1 VININE
7 NTKMIK
13 NQNHLGG
20 ICMILSVLFFS
31 FMDCLIKL
39 TATDFAVGQVM
50 FSRALFGLIPIFF
63 LIPKN
68 KLKNFYKTKHV
79 SLHFHRSFWGAI
91 AMYSIFVGIRNLGL
105 AEVTSIAFSGP
116 IWVVI
121 FSILFL
127 GEKIRMKR
135 WIAVGLG
142 FVGVLII
149 SKPGFDN
156 LNFYYIYP
164 IIFTLGFAGVSIFIR
179 RLTLLG
185 EPVYL
190 IAFYFSICS
199 AIFGLFTLP
208 LGGWVMPSLFDLGLL
223 ILIGLLGSIA
233 NLLLTKSYQ
242 LAEVSLTTPLK
253 YLSLVFAI
261 IFGFYLFN
269 EIPTSYTLS
278 GASLIVISSAIIF
291 VREHQLKK
299 TISTLPRQ
307 Q

>member
-1 VININE
+1 MININE

-13 NQNHLGG
+13 NQNQLGG

-31 FMDCLIKL
+31 LMDVLIKI
-39 TATDFAVGQVM
+39 TNEYDVGQVM
-50 FSRALFGLIPIFF
+50 FSRAIFGLIPIFF

-68 KLKNFYKTKHV
+68 RIKNFYKTKNKL
-79 SLHFHRSFWGAI
+79 LHFYRSFVGAV
-91 AMYSIFVGIRNLGL
+91 AMYAIFVGLRNLQL
-105 AEVTSIAFSGP
+105 SEVTSLAFSGP

-127 GEKIRMKR
+127 GEKIRAKR
-135 WIAVGLG
+135 WIAVALG
-142 FVGVLII
+142 FVGVLVI

-179 RLTLLG
+179 KLTLAG
-185 EPVYL
+185 EPIYL

-208 LGGWVMPSLFDLGLL
+208 FGGWVIPSSYDLVLL
-223 ILIGLLGSIA
+223 ILIGLLGGIA

-242 LAEVSLTTPLK
+242 LAEVSLITPLK

-261 IFGFYLFN
+261 IFGFYLFD
-269 EIPTSYTLS
+269 EIPTIYTLA
-278 GASLIVISSAIIF
+278 GASLIIISSAIIF

-299 TISTLPRQ
+299 PITLPREQ
-307 Q
+307 

>member
-1 VININE
+1 
-7 NTKMIK
+7 MIK
-13 NQNHLGG
+13 NQNQLGG

-31 FMDCLIKL
+31 LMDVLIKI
-39 TATDFAVGQVM
+39 TNEYDVGQVM
-50 FSRALFGLIPIFF
+50 FSRAIFGLIPIFF

-68 KLKNFYKTKHV
+68 KIKNFYKTKHKL
-79 SLHFHRSFWGAI
+79 LHFYRSFVGAI
-91 AMYSIFVGIRNLGL
+91 AMYAIFVGLRNLQL
-105 AEVTSIAFSGP
+105 SEVTSLAFSGP

-127 GEKIRMKR
+127 GEKIRAKR
-135 WIAVGLG
+135 WIAVALG

-164 IIFTLGFAGVSIFIR
+164 VIFTLGFAGVSIFIR
-179 RLTLLG
+179 KLTLVG

-190 IAFYFSICS
+190 IAFYFSVCS
-199 AIFGLFTLP
+199 AIFGLFTFP
-208 LGGWVMPSLFDLGLL
+208 FGGWAMPSYYDLGLL
-223 ILIGLLGSIA
+223 IMIGVFGSIA

-261 IFGFYLFN
+261 IFGFYFFN
-269 EIPTSYTLS
+269 EIPTIYTLS

-299 TISTLPRQ
+299 PITLPRQ

>member
-1 VININE
+1 
-7 NTKMIK
+7 
-13 NQNHLGG
+13 
-20 ICMILSVLFFS
+20 
-31 FMDCLIKL
+31 
-39 TATDFAVGQVM
+39 M

-68 KLKNFYKTKHV
+68 RLKNFYKTEHI
-79 SLHFHRSFWGAI
+79 SLHFHRSFWGSI
-91 AMYSIFVGIRNLGL
+91 AMYAIFVGIRNLGL
-105 AEVTSIAFSGP
+105 AEVTSMAFSGP

-127 GEKIRMKR
+127 GEKIKAKR

-142 FVGVLII
+142 FVGVLVI

-164 IIFTLGFAGVSIFIR
+164 VIFTLGFASVSIFIR
-179 RLTLLG
+179 KLTLVN
-185 EPVYL
+185 EPIYL

-199 AIFGLFTLP
+199 GVMGLLTLP
-208 LGGWVMPSLFDLGLL
+208 FGGWIFPSIYELILLF
-223 ILIGLLGSIA
+223 LIGLFGSIA
-233 NLLLTKSYQ
+233 NLLLTQSYK

-261 IFGFYLFN
+261 IFGFYFFN
-269 EIPTSYTLS
+269 ESPTIYTLS
-278 GASLIVISSAIIF
+278 GAGLIVISSAIIF

-299 TISTLPRQ
+299 PITLPRQ

>member
-1 VININE
+1 
-7 NTKMIK
+7 MFK

-31 FMDCLIKL
+31 LMDVLIKI
-39 TATDFAVGQVM
+39 TYKFDVGQVM

-63 LIPKN
+63 LIPKK
-68 KLKNFYKTKHV
+68 KLKDFYKTKYKG
-79 SLHFHRSFWGAI
+79 LHFYRSFIGTI
-91 AMYSIFVGIRNLGL
+91 AMYAIFVGLRNLEL
-105 AEVTSIAFSGP
+105 AEVTSMAFSGP

-127 GEKIRMKR
+127 GEKIKAKR

-142 FVGVLII
+142 FIGVLVI
-149 SKPGFDN
+149 SKPGFVN

-208 LGGWVMPSLFDLGLL
+208 FGGWLMPSGYELGLL

-253 YLSLVFAI
+253 YLSLVFAT
-261 IFGFYLFN
+261 IFGFYIFN
-269 EIPTSYTLS
+269 EVPTIYTLY
-278 GASLIVISSAIIF
+278 GASLIIISSAIIF

-299 TISTLPRQ
+299 PISLPRQ

>member
-1 VININE
+1 MININE
-7 NTKMIK
+7 NNKMIK

-31 FMDCLIKL
+31 LMDVLIKI
-39 TATDFAVGQVM
+39 TDEYDVGQVM

-68 KLKNFYKTKHV
+68 RFKNFYKTKYPG
-79 SLHFHRSFWGAI
+79 LHFYRSFIGAI
-91 AMYSIFVGIRNLGL
+91 AMYAIFVGLRSLQL
-105 AEVTSIAFSGP
+105 SEVTSLAFSGP

-127 GEKIRMKR
+127 GEKIKTKR
-135 WIAVGLG
+135 WVAVGLG
-142 FVGVLII
+142 FIGVLVI

-156 LNFYYIYP
+156 LNFYYIFP
-164 IIFTLGFAGVSIFIR
+164 IIFTLGFAGVCILIR
-179 RLTLLG
+179 KLTLVG

-190 IAFYFSICS
+190 IAFYFSVCS

-208 LGGWVMPSLFDLGLL
+208 FGGWIIPSTYDLSLL
-223 ILIGLLGSIA
+223 ILIGIFGSIA

-242 LAEVSLTTPLK
+242 LAEVTLTTPLK

-261 IFGFYLFN
+261 VFGFYFFD
-269 EIPTSYTLS
+269 EIPTIYTLS
-278 GASLIVISSAIIF
+278 GASLIVVSSAIIF

-299 TISTLPRQ
+299 PITLPRQ

>member
-1 VININE
+1 MININQ
-7 NTKMIK
+7 NIRMIK

-31 FMDCLIKL
+31 LMDVLIKI
-39 TATDFAVGQVM
+39 TNEYDVGQVM

-63 LIPKN
+63 LIPKK
-68 KLKNFYKTKHV
+68 KLKYFYKTKRV
-79 SLHFHRSFWGAI
+79 KLHCLRAGVGTIGMWAI
-91 AMYSIFVGIRNLGL
+91 FGGLRNLEL

-127 GEKIRMKR
+127 SEKIKAKR
-135 WIAVGLG
+135 WTAVGLG
-142 FVGVLII
+142 FIGVIII

-156 LNFYYIYP
+156 LNYYYIYP
-164 IIFTLGFAGVSIFIR
+164 VIFTLAFAGVSIFIR
-179 RLTLLG
+179 KLTLVG

-208 LGGWVMPSLFDLGLL
+208 FGGWLMPSSYDLGLL
-223 ILIGLLGSIA
+223 ILIGLFGSTA

-269 EIPTSYTLS
+269 EVPTIYTLS
-278 GASLIVISSAIIF
+278 GAGLIVISSAIIF

-299 TISTLPRQ
+299 PIPLPRQ

>member
-1 VININE
+1 
-7 NTKMIK
+7 MIK

-31 FMDCLIKL
+31 LMDVLIKI
-39 TATDFAVGQVM
+39 TYEYDVGQVM
-50 FSRALFGLIPIFF
+50 FFRAIFGLIPIFF
-63 LIPKN
+63 LIPQK
-68 KLKNFYKTKHV
+68 KIKNFYKTKYA
-79 SLHFHRSFWGAI
+79 SLHFYRSFIGAV
-91 AMYSIFVGIRNLGL
+91 AMYAIFVGLRNLEL
-105 AEVTSIAFSGP
+105 AEVTSMAFSGP

-127 GEKIRMKR
+127 GEKIRLKR

-142 FVGVLII
+142 FVGVIII

-179 RLTLLG
+179 KLTLVG

-190 IAFYFSICS
+190 IAFYFSLCS

-208 LGGWVMPSLFDLGLL
+208 FGGWIMPTVYDFILL
-223 ILIGLLGSIA
+223 ILIGLFGSIA

-261 IFGFYLFN
+261 IFGFYFFN
-269 EIPTSYTLS
+269 EIPTIYTLS
-278 GASLIVISSAIIF
+278 GAGLIVVSSAIIF
-291 VREHQLKK
+291 IREHQLKK
-299 TISTLPRQ
+299 PITLPRQ

>member
-1 VININE
+1 
-7 NTKMIK
+7 MIK

-31 FMDCLIKL
+31 LMDVLIKI
-39 TATDFAVGQVM
+39 TNEYDVGQVM
-50 FSRALFGLIPIFF
+50 FSRAIFGLIPIFF
-63 LIPKN
+63 LIPRKR
-68 KLKNFYKTKHV
+68 LKNFYKTKYA
-79 SLHFHRSFWGAI
+79 SLHFYRSFVGAI
-91 AMYSIFVGIRNLGL
+91 AMYAIFVGLRNLEL
-105 AEVTSIAFSGP
+105 AEVTSMAFSGP

-164 IIFTLGFAGVSIFIR
+164 VIFTLGFAGVSIFIR
-179 RLTLLG
+179 KLTLVG

-190 IAFYFSICS
+190 IAFYFSVCS

-208 LGGWVMPSLFDLGLL
+208 FGGWLVPVSYTH
-223 ILIGLLGSIA
+223 
-233 NLLLTKSYQ
+233 LT
-242 LAEVSLTTPLK
+242 L
-253 YLSLVFAI
+253 
-261 IFGFYLFN
+261 
-269 EIPTSYTLS
+269 PTSDL
-278 GASLIVISSAIIF
+278 V
-291 VREHQLKK
+291 
-299 TISTLPRQ
+299 
-307 Q
+307 

>member
-1 VININE
+1 
-7 NTKMIK
+7 MIK

-31 FMDCLIKL
+31 LMDVLIKI
-39 TATDFAVGQVM
+39 TDEYDVGQVM

-63 LIPKN
+63 LIPKK
-68 KLKNFYKTKHV
+68 KLKYFYKTKRAK
-79 SLHFHRSFWGAI
+79 LHCARSCVGAI
-91 AMYSIFVGIRNLGL
+91 GMWAIFVGLRNLEL

-127 GEKIRMKR
+127 GEKIRAKR
-135 WIAVGLG
+135 WTAVGLG
-142 FVGVLII
+142 FIGVIII

-156 LNFYYIYP
+156 LNYYYIYP
-164 IIFTLGFAGVSIFIR
+164 IIFTLAFAAVSIFIR
-179 RLTLLG
+179 KLTLAG
-185 EPVYL
+185 EKIYL
-190 IAFYFSICS
+190 IAFYFSVCS
-199 AIFGLFTLP
+199 GIFGLCTLP
-208 LGGWVMPSLFDLGLL
+208 FGRWLMPSSYDLGLL
-223 ILIGLLGSIA
+223 ILIGLFGSIA

-261 IFGFYLFN
+261 FFGFYIFQ
-269 EIPTSYTLS
+269 EIPTIYTLS
-278 GASLIVISSAIIF
+278 GAGLIVISSAIIF

-299 TISTLPRQ
+299 PITLPRQ

>member
-1 VININE
+1 
-7 NTKMIK
+7 MIK

-20 ICMILSVLFFS
+20 IYMILSVLFFS
-31 FMDCLIKL
+31 VMDVLIKV
-39 TATDFAVGQVM
+39 TNEYDVGQVM
-50 FSRALFGLIPIFF
+50 FSRAVFGLIPII
-63 LIPKN
+63 LLVPRKR
-68 KLKNFYKTKHV
+68 LKDFYKTKHAG
-79 SLHFHRSFWGAI
+79 LHFYRSSIGAI
-91 AMYSIFVGIRNLGL
+91 AMYAIFVGLRNLEL
-105 AEVTSIAFSGP
+105 AEVTSMAFSGP

-127 GEKIRMKR
+127 GEKIRAKR

-142 FVGVLII
+142 FIGVLVI

-156 LNFYYIYP
+156 LNYYYIYP
-164 IIFTLGFAGVSIFIR
+164 VIFTLGFAGVSIFIR
-179 RLTLLG
+179 KLTLVG

-208 LGGWVMPSLFDLGLL
+208 FGGWLMPTSYDLGLL
-223 ILIGLLGSIA
+223 ILIGLFGSIA

-253 YLSLVFAI
+253 YLSLVFATV
-261 IFGFYLFN
+261 FGFYLFN
-269 EIPTSYTLS
+269 EVPTVYTFS
-278 GASLIVISSAIIF
+278 GAGLIVISSAIIF

-299 TISTLPRQ
+299 PITLPRQ
-307 Q
+307 

>member
-1 VININE
+1 MININQ
-7 NTKMIK
+7 NIRMIK

-20 ICMILSVLFFS
+20 MCMILSVLFFS
-31 FMDCLIKL
+31 LMDVLIKI
-39 TATDFAVGQVM
+39 TNEYDVGQVM

-63 LIPKN
+63 LIPKE
-68 KLKNFYKTKHV
+68 KLKNFYKTKYTG
-79 SLHFHRSFWGAI
+79 LHFCRSFIGAI
-91 AMYSIFVGIRNLGL
+91 AMYSIFVGLRNLQL
-105 AEVTSIAFSGP
+105 SEVTSLAFSGP

-127 GEKIRMKR
+127 GEKIRAKR

-164 IIFTLGFAGVSIFIR
+164 VIFTLGFAGVSIFIR
-179 RLTLLG
+179 KLTLVG

-208 LGGWVMPSLFDLGLL
+208 FGGWLMPSSYDLGLL
-223 ILIGLLGSIA
+223 ILIGLFGSIA

-269 EIPTSYTLS
+269 EVPTIYTLS
-278 GASLIVISSAIIF
+278 GAGLIVISSAIIF

-299 TISTLPRQ
+299 PITLPRQ

>member
-1 VININE
+1 MININE
-7 NTKMIK
+7 NNKMIK

-20 ICMILSVLFFS
+20 VCMVLSVLFFS
-31 FMDCLIKL
+31 LMDVLIKI
-39 TATDFAVGQVM
+39 TNEYDVGQVM
-50 FSRALFGLIPIFF
+50 FSRAIFGLIPIFF
-63 LIPKN
+63 LIPKE
-68 KLKNFYKTKHV
+68 KLKNFYKTKYV
-79 SLHFHRSFWGAI
+79 SLHFYRSFIGAI
-91 AMYSIFVGIRNLGL
+91 AMYAIFVGLRNLEL
-105 AEVTSIAFSGP
+105 AEVTSMAFSGP

-127 GEKIRMKR
+127 GEKVRITR
-135 WIAVGLG
+135 WLAVGLG
-142 FVGVLII
+142 FLGVLII

-156 LNFYYIYP
+156 LNLYYIFP

-179 RLTLLG
+179 KLTLVG

-208 LGGWVMPSLFDLGLL
+208 LGGWLIPTIYDLGLL
-223 ILIGLLGSIA
+223 ILIGLFGSIA

-261 IFGFYLFN
+261 IFGFYFFN
-269 EIPTSYTLS
+269 EIPTIYTLS
-278 GASLIVISSAIIF
+278 GAGLIVVSSAIIF
-291 VREHQLKK
+291 IREHQLNKPL
-299 TISTLPRQ
+299 TTLPRQ

>member
-1 VININE
+1 MININE
-7 NTKMIK
+7 NNKMIK

-31 FMDCLIKL
+31 LMDVLIKI
-39 TATDFAVGQVM
+39 TDEYDVGQVM

-68 KLKNFYKTKHV
+68 RFKNFYKTKYPG
-79 SLHFHRSFWGAI
+79 LHFYRSFIGAI
-91 AMYSIFVGIRNLGL
+91 AMYAIFVGLRSLQL
-105 AEVTSIAFSGP
+105 SEVTSLAFSGP

-127 GEKIRMKR
+127 GEKIRAKR

-142 FVGVLII
+142 FIGVLVI

-156 LNFYYIYP
+156 LNFYYIFP
-164 IIFTLGFAGVSIFIR
+164 IIFTLGFAGVCILIR
-179 RLTLLG
+179 KLTLAG

-190 IAFYFSICS
+190 IAFYFSVCS

-208 LGGWVMPSLFDLGLL
+208 FGGWIIPSTYDLGLL
-223 ILIGLLGSIA
+223 ILIGIFGSIA

-242 LAEVSLTTPLK
+242 LAEVTLTTPLK

-261 IFGFYLFN
+261 GFGFYFFD
-269 EIPTSYTLS
+269 EIPTIYTLS
-278 GASLIVISSAIIF
+278 GAGLIVVSSAIIF

-299 TISTLPRQ
+299 PITLPRQ

>member
-1 VININE
+1 
-7 NTKMIK
+7 MIK

-31 FMDCLIKL
+31 LMDVLIKI
-39 TATDFAVGQVM
+39 TNEYDVGQVM
-50 FSRALFGLIPIFF
+50 FSRAIFGLIPIFF

-68 KLKNFYKTKHV
+68 KLKNFYKTKNTK
-79 SLHFHRSFWGAI
+79 LHFYRSFVGAI
-91 AMYSIFVGIRNLGL
+91 AMWAIFVGLRNLEL

-127 GEKIRMKR
+127 GEKIKAKR
-135 WIAVGLG
+135 WTAVGLG
-142 FVGVLII
+142 FVGVIII

-164 IIFTLGFAGVSIFIR
+164 IIFTLGFASVSIFIR
-179 RLTLLG
+179 KLTLVN
-185 EPVYL
+185 EPIYL

-199 AIFGLFTLP
+199 GTMGLLTLP
-208 LGGWVMPSLFDLGLL
+208 FGGWVMPTLYELGLL
-223 ILIGLLGSIA
+223 ILIGLFGSIA
-233 NLLLTKSYQ
+233 NLLLTQSYK

-253 YLSLVFAI
+253 YLSLVLAI
-261 IFGFYLFN
+261 IFGFYFFN
-269 EIPTSYTLS
+269 EIPTVYTLI
-278 GASLIVISSAIIF
+278 GASLIVVSSAIIF
-291 VREHQLKK
+291 IREHQLKK
-299 TISTLPRQ
+299 PITLPRQ

>member
-1 VININE
+1 MININQ
-7 NTKMIK
+7 KIRMFK

-31 FMDCLIKL
+31 LMDVLIKI
-39 TATDFAVGQVM
+39 TYKFDVGQVM

-63 LIPKN
+63 LIPK
-68 KLKNFYKTKHV
+68 KQLKDFYKTKYKG
-79 SLHFHRSFWGAI
+79 LHFYRSFIGAI
-91 AMYSIFVGIRNLGL
+91 AMYAIFVGLRNLEL
-105 AEVTSIAFSGP
+105 AEVTSMAFSGP

-127 GEKIRMKR
+127 GEKIKAKR

-142 FVGVLII
+142 FIGVLVI

-164 IIFTLGFAGVSIFIR
+164 VIFTLGFAGVSIFIR
-179 RLTLLG
+179 KLTLAG

-190 IAFYFSICS
+190 IAFYFSVCS

-208 LGGWVMPSLFDLGLL
+208 FGGWLMPSSYDLGLL
-223 ILIGLLGSIA
+223 ILIGFFGSIA

-261 IFGFYLFN
+261 IFGFHFFN
-269 EIPTSYTLS
+269 EVPTIYTLS
-278 GASLIVISSAIIF
+278 GAGLIVISSAIIF

-299 TISTLPRQ
+299 PITLPRQ

>member
-1 VININE
+1 
-7 NTKMIK
+7 MIK

-20 ICMILSVLFFS
+20 ICMVLSVLFFS
-31 FMDCLIKL
+31 LMDVLIKI
-39 TATDFAVGQVM
+39 TDEYDVGQVM

-63 LIPKN
+63 LIPKK

-79 SLHFHRSFWGAI
+79 SLHFYRSFVGAI
-91 AMYSIFVGIRNLGL
+91 AMYAIFVGLRNLEL
-105 AEVTSIAFSGP
+105 AEVTSMAFSGP

-121 FSILFL
+121 FSIIFL
-127 GEKIRMKR
+127 GEKVRFKR
-135 WIAVGLG
+135 WLAVISG
-142 FVGVLII
+142 FIGVLII
-149 SKPGFDN
+149 AKPGFDN
-156 LNFYYIYP
+156 LNFYYIFP
-164 IIFTLGFAGVSIFIR
+164 VIFTLGFAGVSIFIR
-179 RLTLLG
+179 KLTLVG

-190 IAFYFSICS
+190 IAFYFSVCS

-208 LGGWVMPSLFDLGLL
+208 FGGWIMPSSYDLILL
-223 ILIGLLGSIA
+223 ILIGFFGSIA

-261 IFGFYLFN
+261 IFGFYFFN
-269 EIPTSYTLS
+269 EIPTLYTLS

-299 TISTLPRQ
+299 PITLPRQ

>member
-1 VININE
+1 
-7 NTKMIK
+7 MIK

-31 FMDCLIKL
+31 FMDVLIKI
-39 TATDFAVGQVM
+39 TNEYDVGQVM

-63 LIPKN
+63 LIPK
-68 KLKNFYKTKHV
+68 KRLKNFYKTKNIK
-79 SLHFHRSFWGAI
+79 LHFYRSFIGAI
-91 AMYSIFVGIRNLGL
+91 AMYAIFVGLRNLEL
-105 AEVTSIAFSGP
+105 AEVTSMAFSGP

-127 GEKIRMKR
+127 GEKIRAKR

-142 FVGVLII
+142 FVGVLVI

-164 IIFTLGFAGVSIFIR
+164 VIFTLGFAGVSIFIR
-179 RLTLLG
+179 KLTLAG

-208 LGGWVMPSLFDLGLL
+208 FGGWIMPTNYDLGLL

-261 IFGFYLFN
+261 IFGFYFFN
-269 EIPTSYTLS
+269 EIPNFYTLS
-278 GASLIVISSAIIF
+278 GAGLIVISSAIIF

-299 TISTLPRQ
+299 PITLPRQ